1 MLHKNSSSHNLV
13 YMRFRSAEYKSCGDS
28 AQSLRCESR
37 ILTLGGKEITCN
49 KHGSIMHV
57 EILHVPPS
65 SSSFIPLST
74 HQSQTPSSFFSS
86 TPVLHFSN
94 RKATLLSTIPSS
106 TTDAESTLPPLF
118 RGAANGADEQVFVE
132 DVDVWVTSA

>member
-1 MLHKNSSSHNLV
+1 MI
-13 YMRFRSAEYKSCGDS
+13 CIT
-28 AQSLRCESR
+28 R
-37 ILTLGGKEITCN
+37 ILIVTIWSICAFVGLSVSHVEIAHDRYVARAASELWAETTCN
-49 KHGSIMHV
+49 KYGSIMHV

-65 SSSFIPLST
+65 SSSFTPLST

-106 TTDAESTLPPLF
+106 ATGAEPTLPPLF
-118 RGAANGADEQVFVE
+118 RGTADGADEQVLVE
-132 DVDVWVTSA
+132 DVDVWVTST